1 MFIKA
6 ISERLLTI
14 TIASLLTVAG
24 VITFD
29 NPFWFDW
36 LYFATLA
43 FVVVLNPKNVNIA
56 GLVAILLVAKLLD
69 EAGWYIVAERES
81 IQTKALVYLGLLLT
95 LIKIKEEEY
104 RTPLLVLLAIT
115 LVAELYW
122 YLTNYKDLRLDW
134 YWFQINILVLA
145 RHFVFTRVF
154 LTSQYFPKQSKSLT
168 LDLHVHDLMSAF
180 MFLHALILVEYYV
193 RHILVINVVVV
204 WSLSIYFFHTLK
216 VINIYLLITGATK
229 LALANRIS
237 A

>member
-6 ISERLLTI
+6 ISERVLTI

-24 VITFD
+24 VFTFD

-43 FVVVLNPKNVNIA
+43 FVVVLNPKNINIA